1 MESAFDVVN
10 GDKLYKTEA
19 EAEADHIF
27 QKFVLNPGQGVLKS
41 MFNYLKLDYQDYD
54 RDLVYVTG
62 KMYLD
67 VKVGTGSELK
77 ELATNFP
84 TDYENYYVRRLEFED
99 RFNTLN
105 GTLYLDNAKPY
116 HIDLRTRIQLTDNR
130 PNAEGIYSLL
140 QYHVGENVYYDREEA
155 LTVIANNP
163 DLNITDVKANFTQ
176 GNGENGFA
184 VGYSADAVY
193 MPFYLKVEL
202 DFDSVPVGLRNATQT
217 GTDESKLKF
226 NPATFELTV
235 DGSAQLNLTKP
246 VDLEFKVM
254 LMYDD
259 VVYKEKNVTI
269 TIKPL
274 RSNN

>member
-1 MESAFDVVN
+1 
-10 GDKLYKTEA
+10 
-19 EAEADHIF
+19 
-27 QKFVLNPGQGVLKS
+27 
-41 MFNYLKLDYQDYD
+41 
-54 RDLVYVTG
+54 
-62 KMYLD
+62 
-67 VKVGTGSELK
+67 
-77 ELATNFP
+77 
-84 TDYENYYVRRLEFED
+84 
-99 RFNTLN
+99 
-105 GTLYLDNAKPY
+105 
-116 HIDLRTRIQLTDNR
+116 
-130 PNAEGIYSLL
+130 
-140 QYHVGENVYYDREEA
+140 
-155 LTVIANNP
+155 
-163 DLNITDVKANFTQ
+163 
-176 GNGENGFA
+176 
-184 VGYSADAVY
+184 